1 MNHKRKLTHDKNKHV
16 TWFGN
21 NYGPSFG
28 DNSLSVGIKDLMNS
42 DGNCVGYTGGVK
54 GDCFN
59 TPVDVNGFSILT
71 GMTKGGYD
79 GGKNKDR
86 YFTLVA
92 LETY

>member
-1 MNHKRKLTHDKNKHV
+1 
-16 TWFGN
+16 
-21 NYGPSFG
+21 
-28 DNSLSVGIKDLMNS
+28 MNS
-42 DGNCVGYTGGVK
+42 DGNCLGYTGGVS

-71 GMTKGGYD
+71 GMSKGD
-79 GGKNKDR
+79 DKDR